1 MNWGNKLL
9 LAFIVF
15 GAGMFYL
22 VYRSVNTDY
31 QLVEKEYYKSELRYQ
46 QVIDGTS
53 RANGL
58 MSSVELANA
67 DGVIRLQLPPEMK
80 NKEVTGEL
88 WFYCSYN
95 EKKDKRVVLDINKQA
110 IQEFQQGFL
119 SPGNYTVKISWN
131 AEGKNYYTEKLLS
144 VL

>member
-58 MSSVELANA
+58 ISSVELANA

-80 NKEVTGEL
+80 NKEVTGEV

-95 EKKDKRVVLDINKQA
+95 EKKDKRVVLDINEQA
-110 IQEFQQGFL
+110 LQEFQQGFI
-119 SPGNYTVKISWN
+119 SPGNYTVKISWS
-131 AEGKNYYTEKLLS
+131 AEGKSYYAEKLLS